1 MIWIAIH
8 IGFGIEVI
16 AGDTLEWVCEKAGI
30 SESMIEVKFVE
41 GFKNEVWNG
50 EKLWV
55 VERVTLDRLG
65 IVINDSLNERKS
77 KF

>member
-8 IGFGIEVI
+8 IGFGVEVI

-30 SESMIEVKFVE
+30 SRVMVESKLVDGLKS
-41 GFKNEVWNG
+41 EVWNG

-55 VERVTLDRLG
+55 VEKVTLDRLG
-65 IVINDSLNERKS
+65 IVIHESLDIKRS